1 MDPDKLDEGSDRK
14 SLTRWV
20 DIACKS
26 IKSTI
31 KDSESSELDLAQ
43 ESWHFEVPKIDTMF
57 EEIIGIAY
65 QPKTDFVTEDGRR
78 ISRTPI
84 HEPVVQ
90 LARRMIPIIKLVK
103 IFYNKISRRGMNQH
117 RFPPFTKMSS
127 EQISYIAHSM
137 STFHGDVIELRLLL
151 QRANERFGAVTDPI
165 RAGFSRLMNKF
176 QPSFY
181 GKWTHYQNFFDDAF
195 SALSIDQVRTQE
207 ELEHTIDQ
215 IKFIIAA
222 TCLACKGPL
231 TSAPEQTDD
240 HNCRGLKSYRLQ
252 RLELK
257 FNGEV
262 LYQINQV
269 FTHAHELFQKTVPA
283 SDKVKPDKLDE
294 SSDRKV
300 LAKWVDL
307 ASKSIKSTIKEFES
321 SELNLAQESWQF
333 ELSKIDDI
341 FGEIIHTAYQPGT
354 DLVTEDGRRSSRAP
368 VHEPVMRLA
377 QGIVPIIKLVKIFY
391 KKTSQRG
398 MNQRRFPLF
407 TKMSSQQILS
417 MAHSIGTFHGDV
429 LKLRLLLPR
438 ANQRFGAVTGKEF
451 MRLHTPTTQT
461 QQLNLASTMIE
472 STIKLFEWSELDS
485 AQENWT
491 SELPQLDE
499 VMTKIMHLAY

>member
-1 MDPDKLDEGSDRK
+1 
-14 SLTRWV
+14 
-20 DIACKS
+20 
-26 IKSTI
+26 
-31 KDSESSELDLAQ
+31 
-43 ESWHFEVPKIDTMF
+43 
-57 EEIIGIAY
+57 
-65 QPKTDFVTEDGRR
+65 
-78 ISRTPI
+78 
-84 HEPVVQ
+84 
-90 LARRMIPIIKLVK
+90 
-103 IFYNKISRRGMNQH
+103 
-117 RFPPFTKMSS
+117 MS
-127 EQISYIAHSM
+127 
-137 STFHGDVIELRLLL
+137 
-151 QRANERFGAVTDPI
+151 
-165 RAGFSRLMNKF
+165 
-176 QPSFY
+176 
-181 GKWTHYQNFFDDAF
+181 
-195 SALSIDQVRTQE
+195 

-451 MRLHTPTTQT
+451 MRLVNNLKSQVETP
-461 QQLNLASTMIE
+461 LALMPLHYIPLISVTDGPELRTYYITWFETWSDQFYLAIRNFKRLAKRFDSTP
-472 STIKLFEWSELDS
+472 F
-485 AQENWT
+485 
-491 SELPQLDE
+491 
-499 VMTKIMHLAY
+499 